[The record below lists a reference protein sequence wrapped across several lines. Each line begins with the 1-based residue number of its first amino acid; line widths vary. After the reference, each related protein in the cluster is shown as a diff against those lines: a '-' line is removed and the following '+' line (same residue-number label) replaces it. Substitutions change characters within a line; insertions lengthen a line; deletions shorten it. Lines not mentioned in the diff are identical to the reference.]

1 MAQYDAPMPSNT
13 HSSAASSS
21 ATDAIPTLSTSLTWR
36 DTLKRWSLRWGIGR
50 GTSRV
55 EPGLYRIGEPS
66 RTSPL
71 LVTCNYRMTVD
82 LVRRDLA
89 GVDCWLLVLETYGV
103 NVWCA
108 AGKGSF
114 GTDELVRRIFACGL
128 GDLVDHKTLIL
139 PQLGAVGVAAAKV
152 QQLTGY
158 RVVWGPVRS
167 ANLRDFLAA
176 GSQATPEMRAVTFT
190 LTERLALAPVEFLGS
205 LRYALW
211 AVPALAVLAA
221 VAASTGARSLV
232 WVAALMALFPAFVSY
247 LLAALAGGIVTPA
260 LLPWLPGRA
269 FSVKGALAGSVLA
282 GVALAALPGMLGG
295 QSVLGFSA
303 VILMVASLASY
314 IAVNFTGSTPYTSP
328 SGVERELRRAVP
340 LQAAGLGVGIIC
352 WVLAWYVIGT
362 TVLSTTPGG

>member
-1 MAQYDAPMPSNT
+1 MPSNT
-13 HSSAASSS
+13 HSSAAPYPS
-21 ATDAIPTLSTSLTWR
+21 ADTVPVLSTQLTWR
-36 DTLKRWSLRWGIGR
+36 DTLKRWSLRWGIAR

-66 RTSPL
+66 RTAPI

-108 AGKGSF
+108 AGKGTF

-128 GDLVDHKTLIL
+128 ADFVDHETLIL
-139 PQLGAVGVAAAKV
+139 PQFGAVGVAAPKV

-158 RVVWGPVRS
+158 RVIWGPVRS
-167 ANLRDFLAA
+167 ADLRDYLAA
-176 GSQATPEMRAVTFT
+176 GSKATPEMRAVTFT
-190 LTERLALAPVEFLGS
+190 LAERLALAPVEFLGS

-211 AVPALAVLAA
+211 AVPALAILAGIS
-221 VAASTGARSLV
+221 VSLGTRSLA
-232 WVAALMALFPAFVSY
+232 WGAALMALFPALLSY
-247 LLAALAGGIVTPA
+247 LLASIAGGLMTPA

-269 FSVKGALAGSVLA
+269 FSVKGAFAGALLA
-282 GVALAALPGMLGG
+282 GVSLAALPGMLGG

-303 VILMVASLASY
+303 VVLMVASLASY
-314 IAVNFTGSTPYTSP
+314 IGVNFTGSTPYTSP

-340 LQAAGLGVGIIC
+340 LQAAALGVGIIC
-352 WVLAWYVIGT
+352 WVLAWYVTAT